1 MTDLS
6 GLKGGG
12 ESCEATTYD
21 KYAVASHSI
30 PPRALKL
37 KAIKMN
43 RMAQA

>member
-6 GLKGGG
+6 RLKGGSEPG
-12 ESCEATTYD
+12 EATTYD

-30 PPRALKL
+30 PPRTLML